1 MNAPALKSSLLQT
14 LSDKWAALNTRERW
28 MVLFAGLALVYAV
41 LNSVLLSP
49 LQRQQQHIQ
58 NEMAQSK
65 AQFVDVT
72 QQIATLSQQT
82 VVSVDADNTQKI
94 AQMNAK
100 IQAQQTEMTALQ
112 DTLVIPAQM
121 PGLLKE
127 LIEHHASLR
136 LVDMKTVPPEHF
148 LTDKPATE
156 APAAHTDQALI
167 YRHAITMTLAGN
179 YMELMRYAQALQA
192 KSSQVLWEKAV
203 LATKTYP
210 ENELTITV
218 YTLSLDATWLSI

>member
-1 MNAPALKSSLLQT
+1 MNTLTPKTSLLQT
-14 LSDKWAALNTRERW
+14 LSGKWAALNTRERW

-41 LNSVLLSP
+41 LNGVLLSP
-49 LQRQQQHIQ
+49 LQRQQQQIQ

-65 AQFVDVT
+65 AQLVDVT
-72 QQIATLSQQT
+72 QQVATLSQQP

-94 AQMNAK
+94 AQLNAN
-100 IQAQQTEMTALQ
+100 IQAQQAEMATLQ
-112 DTLVIPAQM
+112 DTLVSPGQM

-136 LVDMKTVPPEHF
+136 LVDMKTLPPEHF
-148 LTDKPATE
+148 LNAKPTAETAT
-156 APAAHTDQALI
+156 APSDQALI

-203 LATKTYP
+203 LAAKTYP